1 MELKEKLENAFKTPT
16 EGSAFPA
23 SRLILS
29 QLLDKIKLKY
39 GKNDGNVIFFII
51 GEEGAA
57 AAEKC
62 SALSQEERLR
72 TLLANTEDVA
82 EQDKIYLEKNT
93 ADLPLPV
100 PAAIPSKAGFRVERV
115 NENAGRELNAA
126 KGVVVQPEMI
136 YKHGEVPERQPQKW
150 LREKCMEYAKS
161 HNVIGEH
168 SAPALRDGVKVSV
181 GSVKAV
187 LNHPGS
193 DIKNNLIAVIPDM
206 LENSVLVQ
214 TESNGRINTHL
225 LAVKVR
231 YGENDRFIV
240 GMVIQENQGKYYYDH
255 ELSEMNNADFQSGLP
270 GTTGVDSESASVLT
284 IIQNVLFSSVFDKSS
299 E

>member
-1 MELKEKLENAFKTPT
+1 
-16 EGSAFPA
+16 
-23 SRLILS
+23 
-29 QLLDKIKLKY
+29 
-39 GKNDGNVIFFII
+39 
-51 GEEGAA
+51 
-57 AAEKC
+57 
-62 SALSQEERLR
+62 
-72 TLLANTEDVA
+72 
-82 EQDKIYLEKNT
+82 
-93 ADLPLPV
+93 
-100 PAAIPSKAGFRVERV
+100 
-115 NENAGRELNAA
+115 
-126 KGVVVQPEMI
+126 
-136 YKHGEVPERQPQKW
+136 
-150 LREKCMEYAKS
+150 MEYAKS

-168 SAPALRDGVKVSV
+168 SAPALGDGVKVSV